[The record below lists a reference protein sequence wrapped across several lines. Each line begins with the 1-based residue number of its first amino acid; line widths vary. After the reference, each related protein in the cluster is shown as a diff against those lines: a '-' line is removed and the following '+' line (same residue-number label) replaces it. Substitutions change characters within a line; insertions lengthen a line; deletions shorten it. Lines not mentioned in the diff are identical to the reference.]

1 MCDRWH
7 RIAPLC
13 AASEVRL
20 IDAELMH
27 HRTVHVEMFFEIDT
41 VRKEQNSMCKWVL
54 KPDFPATQDNE
65 EA

>member
-13 AASEVRL
+13 SASEYRL
-20 IDAELMH
+20 IDVELMH
-27 HRTVHVEMFFEIDT
+27 HRTVLVEMFFEIDT
-41 VRKEQNSMCKWVL
+41 VRKEQNCMCIWVL
-54 KPDFPATQDNE
+54 KTDFPATQDNE